1 MSDYTLGGDEKVIF
15 GRRIVLP
22 KTKQIDMSKRIKCPV
37 CQTWNEDRDYCS
49 NCNEVLS
56 HELKMEQAREKLR
69 AEEQQ
74 RPLTQ
79 FNNYLKRLRES
90 NSPIDKVKF
99 TILNSAWWIFLIA
112 VTVLIALVA
121 LAPG

>member
-1 MSDYTLGGDEKVIF
+1 M
-15 GRRIVLP
+15 P
-22 KTKQIDMSKRIKCPV
+22 KRIKCPA

-69 AEEQQ
+69 EEEKQ

-79 FNNYLKRLRES
+79 FNHYLKRLKES
-90 NSPIDKVKF
+90 DAPIDKLKF
-99 TILNSAWWIFLIA
+99 TILNSAWWIFLIG
-112 VTVLIALVA
+112 VTALIALVA